1 MRTDKY
7 NTNDRQTD
15 IQTGNLTPRPIGD
28 LSSSKLTVFTIVLA
42 GRYLGGSWRPIF
54 EYMRQWDEWTHISKW
69 GPRATDAILRLRGNG
84 YFAKSRILSP
94 SSR

>member
-7 NTNDRQTD
+7 HTNDRHTD

-54 EYMRQWDEWTHISKW
+54 EYERVGRVDPHLEVGPHQDHRCDIEVAAKW
-69 GPRATDAILRLRGNG
+69 IFCQESHSFP
-84 YFAKSRILSP
+84 
-94 SSR
+94 